1 MDLYIFRHG
10 RPVRQVVDSAQ
21 GQAADPEL
29 SELGHRQAARAAE
42 YLRDHGIHH
51 VVSSTMRRAHETAV
65 PTAEMLGLEIERID
79 DLKESDHASNVYVP
93 LEEMSPDDPDTA
105 HYFDLDSIEDHIF
118 SEGIDVFEER
128 VRRGFEH
135 VIASNKGKRVAVF
148 CHGMVIAVYL
158 KTIVGMTDVLSMRAD
173 YCGLTRVQASST
185 GVRSIRSFN
194 ETHHVSDL
202 IEW

>member
-10 RPVRQVVDSAQ
+10 RPVRQVVDGAQ
-21 GQAADPEL
+21 GEAADPEL
-29 SELGHRQAARAAE
+29 SAVGHQQAVRTAE
-42 YLRDHGIHH
+42 FLRDHEIHH

-65 PTAEMLGLEIERID
+65 PTADMLGLEIERID

-128 VRRGFEH
+128 VRRAFEH
-135 VIASNKGKRVAVF
+135 VIATNRGRRVAVF
-148 CHGMVIAVYL
+148 CHGMVVAVYL

-194 ETHHVSDL
+194 ETHHVRDL

>member
-1 MDLYIFRHG
+1 M
-10 RPVRQVVDSAQ
+10 VDAGS
-21 GQAADPEL
+21 GGAADPEL
-29 SELGHRQAARAAE
+29 SDLGRQQALRAAGF
-42 YLRDHGIHH
+42 LRDHEIHH
-51 VVSSTMRRAHETAV
+51 VVSSTMLRAHQTAI
-65 PTAEMLGLEIERID
+65 PTADMLGLEIERID

-105 HYFDLDSIEDHIF
+105 HYFDADSLEDHVF
-118 SEGIDVFEER
+118 SEGIEAFQER
-128 VRRGFEH
+128 VQRGFEH
-135 VIASNKGKRVAVF
+135 VIATNKGRRVAVF

-158 KTIVGMTDVLSMRAD
+158 KTIMGLDDVFAMRAD

-185 GVRSIRSFN
+185 GVRSVRSFN